1 MNIPRLTLRATP
13 REAYGEN
20 DELEVQVELTG
31 AKLFGTVSVFDD
43 HRQLGWLCEAFDG
56 FPGRQG
62 EESKFEMGIFAKLKL
77 GMGSDSKGRL
87 EVRAEITESTGG
99 AGEILAIHFL
109 CDPAALDT
117 FCDQIRSFSA
127 GVECEAVLQ
136 GRSWE

>member
-1 MNIPRLTLRATP
+1 MNIPRLTLKATP

-31 AKLFGTVSVFDD
+31 AKLFGKASVFDD
-43 HRQLGWLCEAFDG
+43 HRQLGWLCEAFNR
-56 FPGRQG
+56 FPSCQG

-87 EVRAEITESTGG
+87 EVRAELTESTGG
-99 AGEILAIHFL
+99 AGESLAIHFL

-117 FCDQIRSFSA
+117 FCDEIRSFSA